1 MKENII
7 IRLERENE
15 YHEVENLVRESFLEC
30 VSPRLS
36 GALCTPSASQRSG
49 ICSRIGFCHDIR
61 WTVDWTEHVY
71 EGCDC
76 SR

>member
-15 YHEVENLVRESFLEC
+15 YHEVEKSGKGEFLEC

-49 ICSRIGFCHDIR
+49 VCSRIGFCHDIR
-61 WTVDWTEHVY
+61 WTVD
-71 EGCDC
+71 
-76 SR
+76 

>member
-1 MKENII
+1 MEDAAIMVNILFI
-7 IRLERENE
+7 
-15 YHEVENLVRESFLEC
+15 
-30 VSPRLS
+30 
-36 GALCTPSASQRSG
+36 
-49 ICSRIGFCHDIR
+49 CHDIR

>member
-1 MKENII
+1 MN
-7 IRLERENE
+7 N
-15 YHEVENLVRESFLEC
+15 S
-30 VSPRLS
+30 LS
-36 GALCTPSASQRSG
+36 VVHPEL

-61 WTVDWTEHVY
+61 WTVDWTELVY